1 MALEDVTGPLGCSG
15 AVPLVL
21 AGTRCPTA
29 GPHPA
34 VTPFS
39 GLLHAASLDHLC
51 SEKPISSADSLF
63 HHARTLLQ
71 PQQPWDRE
79 KLTQMGNC

>member
-1 MALEDVTGPLGCSG
+1 MALEDVTSPLGCSG

-21 AGTRCPTA
+21 TGTQSLTA
-29 GPHPA
+29 SPHPA

-39 GLLHAASLDHLC
+39 GLLHPTSLARLC
-51 SEKPISSADSLF
+51 SEKPILSADLLF

-71 PQQPWDRE
+71 SQRPWSRE